1 MIKTM
6 IKFNRTGMKV
16 RSSVALAILMAA
28 TNLFAQAPPEMAKEQ
43 PADPYAIGC
52 LLPLS
57 GKFAAAGSK
66 TLDAIMMAF
75 DIYKPDHK
83 SPFKLVIEDTKGNPE
98 TAGAAVAKMVAEHRV
113 MAILGPLG
121 SAESQQAARAAQQLK
136 VPIITFTQ
144 KEKITQ
150 TGDYVFRNFLTAKK
164 QLEALASYAMNDAGM
179 KRFAILYPEDMYGKE
194 MARIFRS
201 EVEKRKGRVAKSLS
215 YIKGKAD
222 FGEEIKSLTAPS
234 TVRKKR
240 SRDAVQQEELKPEA
254 AFAFDALFIPDNLA
268 MLNIFA
274 PQLAFNNLQ
283 GIKLLGTGYWNHA
296 PAKKQTGEAEDSSAD
311 AAVLE
316 GALFADGFS
325 INSYVNEAGRFADA
339 FYAAYEREPG
349 TLEAM
354 AYDAARIS
362 AAIIIQQ
369 RVTSREAFRDR
380 LLNTENYTGAT
391 GKTSFKFSRDARK
404 EVFILTVKD
413 GQIIPLKSV
422 VDGKER

>member
-1 MIKTM
+1 
-6 IKFNRTGMKV
+6 MKIQ
-16 RSSVALAILMAA
+16 SLVALAILIPAV
-28 TNLFAQAPPEMAKEQ
+28 NLFAQAPPETAKEQ

-66 TLDAIMMAF
+66 TLDAIRMAF

-83 SPFKLVIEDTKGNPE
+83 SPFKLVVEDTRGNPE
-98 TAGAAVAKMVAEHRV
+98 TAGLAVAKMVAEHRV

-121 SAESQQAARAAQQLK
+121 SAESQQAARAAQHLK
-136 VPIITFTQ
+136 VPIIVFTQ

-150 TGDYVFRNFLTAKK
+150 TGDYVFRSFLTARK

-201 EVEKRKGRVAKSLS
+201 EVEKRKGRVAKHLS

-222 FGEEIKSLTAPS
+222 FSEEIKSLTALS
-234 TVRKKR
+234 AVRKKR
-240 SRDAVQQEELKPEA
+240 SHDAVSQEDSRPDA
-254 AFAFDALFIPDNLA
+254 AFDFDALFIPDNLA
-268 MLNIFA
+268 MLNLIA
-274 PQLAFNNLQ
+274 PQLALYNLK
-283 GIKLLGTGYWNHA
+283 GIKIMGTGYWNHA
-296 PAKKQTGEAEDSSAD
+296 PAKKQTGETEDSSP
-311 AAVLE
+311 AAALLE

-325 INSYVNEAGRFADA
+325 VNSYVNEAGRFADA
-339 FYAAYEREPG
+339 FYAAFNREPG

-362 AAIIIQQ
+362 AAIIMQQ
-369 RVTSREAFRDR
+369 RVTSREAFRYR

-391 GKTSFKFSRDARK
+391 GKTSFKFSRDASK
-404 EVFILTVKD
+404 EAFILTVKD
-413 GQIIPLKSV
+413 GQIIPLKSLAG
-422 VDGKER
+422 GKER